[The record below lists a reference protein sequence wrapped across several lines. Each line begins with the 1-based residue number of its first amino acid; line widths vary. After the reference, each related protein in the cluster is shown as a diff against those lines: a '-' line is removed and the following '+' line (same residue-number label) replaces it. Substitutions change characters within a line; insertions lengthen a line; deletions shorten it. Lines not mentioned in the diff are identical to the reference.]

1 MRNTSDKIN
10 WDQPDFRTEDI
21 GAALESLT
29 NHIGAKGPVVSRFE
43 EAFAKKV
50 GVKYAV
56 AVDNGTNALVA
67 ASLVLK
73 HLYGELT
80 IGVPNFTFIASANA
94 PQFVFK
100 NIKFLD
106 VEYGTWNIDPEQV
119 KDVDAIMAV
128 DVAGLPVDY
137 DALKSLGLPII
148 ADSAEAAGAKYK
160 GEYVGSQALMHTY
173 SLHRSK
179 LISSGEGGVVTT
191 NSKECYDLLRS
202 YSNHGY
208 DFDKLPWEYKH
219 KTLGLNFRMSD
230 VHAALALSQLNRLD
244 EYVEHRRSIARV
256 YDSYLSDKVQ
266 LQRYDKDVYYHN
278 YFLYGVLVEDRDRI
292 VQQMNDL
299 GIVIKTWSTIAS
311 QECYGRIDPPIS
323 KEIADKILLLPIHN
337 QLTEEEAIDVANTLT
352 KLL

>member
-1 MRNTSDKIN
+1 MKSISNKIN
-10 WDQPDFRTEDI
+10 WDQPDFREQDI
-21 GAALESLT
+21 KAALQSLQT
-29 NHIGAKGPVVSRFE
+29 HIGAKGPIVPKFE
-43 EAFAKKV
+43 QAFAKKI
-50 GVKYAV
+50 GAKYAV

-94 PQFVFK
+94 PQFVFD

-106 VEYGTWNIDPEQV
+106 VEPGSWNIDPSQILG
-119 KDVDAIMAV
+119 VDAIMAV
-128 DVAGLPVDY
+128 DVAGLPVNY
-137 DALKSLGLPII
+137 DALAKLGIPII

-160 GEYVGSQALMHTY
+160 GKYVGTQALMHTY

-179 LISSGEGGVVTT
+179 LISSGEGGVITT

-208 DFDKLPWEYKH
+208 DFNKKPWEYKH

-230 VHAALALSQLNRLD
+230 VHAALALSQLDRLD
-244 EYVEHRRSIARV
+244 EYVTHRRNIAEL
-256 YDSYLSDKVQ
+256 YDSLLQEKVQ
-266 LQRYDKDVYYHN
+266 LQKYDKELYYHN
-278 YFLYGVLVEDRDRI
+278 YFLYGVLVKDRDRI

-299 GIVIKTWSTIAS
+299 GITVKTWSTIAS
-311 QECYGRIDPPIS
+311 QECYNRVDPPVS
-323 KEIADKILLLPIHN
+323 KEIADQILLLPIHN
-337 QLTEEEAIDVANTLT
+337 QLTLDEAQQVARTLIQ
-352 KLL
+352 LI

>member
-1 MRNTSDKIN
+1 MKNILKVN
-10 WDQPDFRTEDI
+10 WDQPDFRKEDI
-21 GAALESLT
+21 QNAILSL
-29 NHIGAKGPVVSRFE
+29 NNYIGAKGPVVE
-43 EAFAKKV
+43 QLETEFAKKI
-50 GVKYAV
+50 GSKYAV

-67 ASLVLK
+67 VCMVLK

-106 VEYGTWNIDPEQV
+106 VEKDTWNIDPTKV

-137 DALKSLGLPII
+137 DRLNSLGLILVC
-148 ADSAEAAGAKYK
+148 DSAESAGAKYK
-160 GEYVGSQALMHTY
+160 GKYVGTQALMHTY

-179 LISSGEGGVVTT
+179 LISSGEGGMITT
-191 NSKECYDLLRS
+191 NSKECYDLLKS
-202 YSNHGY
+202 YCNHGY
-208 DFDKLPWEYKH
+208 DFSKKSWEYKH

-230 VHAALALSQLNRLD
+230 VHAALALSQLGRLD
-244 EYVEHRRSIARV
+244 EYVSHRREMASV
-256 YDSYLSDKVQ
+256 YDSILANHVSIQTYN
-266 LQRYDKDVYYHN
+266 KDDYHHN
-278 YFLYGVLVEDRDRI
+278 YFLYGVLVNDRDRI
-292 VQQMNDL
+292 VKELNDC
-299 GIVIKTWSTIAS
+299 GIVVKTWSAIAS
-311 QECYGRIDPPIS
+311 QECYNRTDPPIS

-337 QLTEEEAIDVANTLT
+337 QITKKEIIYTANTLI

>member
-1 MRNTSDKIN
+1 MSLKIN

-21 GAALESLT
+21 ALAIRSLE
-29 NHIGAKGPVVSRFE
+29 NHIGAKGPIVQQFE
-43 EAFAKKV
+43 KAFAKKV
-50 GVKYAV
+50 GAKYAV

-67 ASLVLK
+67 VSMVLK

-100 NIKFLD
+100 NIKFLE
-106 VEYGTWNIDPEQV
+106 VEYGTWNIDPSKVEG
-119 KDVDAIMAV
+119 VDAIMAV

-137 DALKSLGLPII
+137 DALKTLNLPIV

-160 GEYVGSQALMHTY
+160 GKYVGTQALMHTY

-179 LISSGEGGVVTT
+179 LISSGEGGVITT
-191 NSKECYDLLRS
+191 DSKECYDLLRS
-202 YSNHGY
+202 YCNHGY
-208 DFDKLPWEYKH
+208 DFNKRPWEYKH

-244 EYVEHRRSIARV
+244 YYVEHRRNIARA
-256 YDSYLSDKVQ
+256 YDRVLADKVQ
-266 LQRYDKDVYYHN
+266 LQIYDKDKYYHN
-278 YFLYGVLVEDRDRI
+278 YFLYGVLVENRDQI

-299 GIVIKTWSTIAS
+299 GIVTKTWATIAS
-311 QECYGRIDPPIS
+311 QECYNREDPPIS
-323 KEIADKILLLPIHN
+323 KEIADKIVLLPIHN
-337 QLTEEEAIDVANTLT
+337 QLTSTEANTVAETLI